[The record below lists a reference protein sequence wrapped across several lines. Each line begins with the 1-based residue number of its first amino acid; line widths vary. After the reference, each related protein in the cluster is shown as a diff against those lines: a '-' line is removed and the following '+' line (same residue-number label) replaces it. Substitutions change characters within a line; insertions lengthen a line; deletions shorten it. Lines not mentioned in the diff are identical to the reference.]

1 MTRKN
6 QIKISLLWD
15 DIDLMKKACESF
27 SETYSGTML
36 DAVLGLGWLGFKAI
50 HWHMAKIY
58 AKQQLTSE
66 MKVRGGKT
74 SGETV

>member
-6 QIKISLLWD
+6 QIKISQLWD

-36 DAVLGLGWLGFKAI
+36 DAVLGLGWLGFNQAI
-50 HWHMAKIY
+50 R
-58 AKQQLTSE
+58 
-66 MKVRGGKT
+66 V
-74 SGETV
+74 